1 MASSGGDGRGPPAG
15 VSALPVPWIVRFAPL
30 VRRGAPVLDL
40 ACGRGRHTR
49 LFLERGHPVT
59 AVDID
64 VGGLADLHEQ
74 PRLEVIE
81 ADLESAPWPLPGRRF
96 GAVVV
101 TNYLWRPLFG
111 MILDA
116 VDDGGVLLYE
126 TFALGNGAYGR
137 PSNPDFLLKPGE
149 LIEAVRGRL
158 QVVAYEHGHIDG
170 PRPAIKQRL
179 CAVRTDQPAPLHGE

>member
-1 MASSGGDGRGPPAG
+1 LSETLVPAGTPPAG
-15 VSALPVPWIVRFAPL
+15 AGSLPFPWIVRFAPL
-30 VRRGAPVLDL
+30 ARPAAAVLDL

-59 AVDID
+59 AVDVD
-64 VGGLADLHEQ
+64 LSGLADLRGQ
-74 PRLEVIE
+74 PRLEVVE
-81 ADLESAPWPLPGRRF
+81 ADLERAPWPLSGRRF

-116 VDDGGVLLYE
+116 VDEGGVLLYE
-126 TFALGNGAYGR
+126 TFGLGNEACGR
-137 PSNPDFLLKPGE
+137 PSNPDFLLQPGE

-158 QVVAYEHGHIDG
+158 QVVAYEHGRIDR

-179 CAVRTDQPAPLHGE
+179 CAIRAARPAPLYSE